1 MAKKKV
7 AKKKVAKKKVAK
19 KKVAKKKVA
28 RPVDQVPQPL
38 VSTAPASTKKK
49 TRKTKTPIGTCFVLI
64 PFKEPFETYYRLIIK
79 PAIGSANLEVKR
91 GDSLFT
97 PTPIMGDTWQ
107 MIQEAKVIVAELTE
121 KNANVFYELGLAHAI
136 GKPVVLISETM
147 DDVPFDLQQLRVIL
161 YDKDDPA
168 WGNKL
173 KTSLTN
179 ALKETVGSPVEAV
192 PPMFR
197 KKVKSQAPEDSEI
210 SLRML
215 ELERRMRSFASDRP
229 LHMREHKGD
238 IRWDKVD
245 EYLTRLPRSKEL
257 TKEGFF
263 ERREEAVAWA
273 ISKIRSGVPTS
284 ILRKN
289 LAHKIDEDEA
299 KIILE
304 LAFRHV

>member
-28 RPVDQVPQPL
+28 RPVDQVLQPL
-38 VSTAPASTKKK
+38 VLTTPALTKKK
-49 TRKTKTPIGTCFVLI
+49 MRKTKTPIGTCFVLI

-97 PTPIMGDTWQ
+97 PTPIMGDVWQ
-107 MIQEAKVIVAELTE
+107 MVQEAKVLVAELTE

-136 GKPVVLISETM
+136 GKSVVLISETM

-179 ALKETVGSPVEAV
+179 ALQETVGSPVDAV

-215 ELERRMRSFASDRP
+215 ELERRMRSLASDRP
-229 LHMREHKGD
+229 LGMREHKGD
-238 IRWDKVD
+238 VVWEGVEK
-245 EYLTRLPRSKEL
+245 YLTRFPRSTKL
-257 TKEGFF
+257 TDFKFSN
-263 ERREEAVAWA
+263 REEAVAWT
-273 ISKIRSGVPTS
+273 ITKIRAGMSARN
-284 ILRKN
+284 IRKELVHQIN
-289 LAHKIDEDEA
+289 EHEA
-299 KIILE
+299 NIVFDFALKH
-304 LAFRHV
+304 A